1 MEFQV
6 SYKIRLSKEV
16 MDELSKLYD
25 AKTEAEIAQAGAF
38 LIKTG
43 LVSQNTKDLE
53 ISEVKVTKIP
63 KELN

>member
-16 MDELSKLYD
+16 MDELNKLYD
-25 AKTEAEIAQAGAF
+25 AKTEAEIAQAGIF